1 MSIQRP
7 SRLTAELLCTAA
19 LSISALT
26 LCATP
31 PARADCTVLCADEVA
46 PTAATGSAATGS
58 ASGSASGSATG
69 SARLGP
75 NLTGM
80 GLGLIL
86 PLTSITPRAVAL
98 MIVPTGEF
106 PSFDQVI
113 THESSWNVVAVNPKT
128 GAYGLG
134 QALPPEKMAGYGLDW
149 RYNAATQ
156 IRWAYDYMCERYG
169 SPDGAWAFWQLH
181 HWY

>member
-1 MSIQRP
+1 MSIPQP
-7 SRLTAELLCTAA
+7 SRRVRLTAELLCAAA

-26 LCATP
+26 LCAAP
-31 PARADCTVLCADEVA
+31 PARADCAARCADEVVPA
-46 PTAATGSAATGS
+46 AATGSSATGS
-58 ASGSASGSATG
+58 ASG

-80 GLGLIL
+80 GLSLVL

-106 PSFDQVI
+106 PSFDAVI
-113 THESSWNVVAVNPKT
+113 THESSWNVLAVNPKT

-169 SPDGAWAFWQLH
+169 NPDGAWAFWQLH